1 MRRIPLEQGIANFP
15 STEKLRQL
23 SKQLDWLQYEV
34 DPKWARFCSF
44 GPDDIGGVW
53 EKLGVIR
60 KRPPIAMLLVEKQI
74 MDQLNNDFMKTVF
87 GPIHLG
93 GIPIMKLW
101 EPLANARLIAA
112 APDLLEAC
120 KLLLRC
126 SLPNDVSGREM
137 IRKAWL
143 AVEKATGR
151 DSGIK
156 S

>member
-1 MRRIPLEQGIANFP
+1 MKSKSFTYSTTQITDST

-74 MDQLNNDFMKTVF
+74 MNQLNNDFMKTVF
-87 GPIHLG
+87 DPIHIG
-93 GIPIMKLW
+93 GIPIVESPAGNFIVSKPPDFGPINMPV
-101 EPLANARLIAA
+101 EPLA
-112 APDLLEAC
+112 P
-120 KLLLRC
+120 
-126 SLPNDVSGREM
+126 LPSR
-137 IRKAWL
+137 RFFY
-143 AVEKATGR
+143 T
-151 DSGIK
+151 
-156 S
+156 